1 MTEGADIPVAS
12 IVSFV
17 PHAHLGFATK
27 HRHRVLA
34 SQHLKRREQIMRGSA
49 WTWPS
54 STADTGHVHLLM
66 KFPAHR
72 SDLRPASSLKRVS
85 SMSGRLHHRA

>member
-27 HRHRVLA
+27 HRHRVLG
-34 SQHLKRREQIMRGSA
+34 ESA
-49 WTWPS
+49 PEAQGADHAGLGVDLAEFNGWTQGT
-54 STADTGHVHLLM
+54 STC
-66 KFPAHR
+66 
-72 SDLRPASSLKRVS
+72 
-85 SMSGRLHHRA
+85 